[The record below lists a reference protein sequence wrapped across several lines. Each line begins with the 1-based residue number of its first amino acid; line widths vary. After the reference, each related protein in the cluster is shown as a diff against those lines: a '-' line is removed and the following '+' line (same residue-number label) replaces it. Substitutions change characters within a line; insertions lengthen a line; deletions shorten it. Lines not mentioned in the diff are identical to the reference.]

1 MNIPHTISL
10 GCFIL
15 RVEIVENLADG
26 GEVCDGLFDPDTMTI
41 KLRVG
46 LNETQLLCALWHE
59 IKHLCTWFV
68 GADEN
73 GLEEEQIVGRVEKAE
88 VSVLI
93 QNPALREAFDSFK
106 QA

>member
-1 MNIPHTISL
+1 MKLPHTISL

-15 RVEIVENLADG
+15 RVIEVENLCDSG
-26 GEVCDGLFDPDTMTI
+26 DVCDGLFCHEAMQI
-41 KLRVG
+41 KLRKG
-46 LNETQLLCALWHE
+46 MNETEQLCTLWHE

-73 GLEEEQIVGRVEKAE
+73 GLEEEQMVKRVEKAE

-93 QNPALREAFDSFK
+93 QNPELREAFDSFK